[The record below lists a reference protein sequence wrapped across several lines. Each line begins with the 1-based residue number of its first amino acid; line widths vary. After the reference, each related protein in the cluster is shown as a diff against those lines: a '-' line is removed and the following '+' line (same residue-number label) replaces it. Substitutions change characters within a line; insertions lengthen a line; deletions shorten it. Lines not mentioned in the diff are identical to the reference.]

1 MSRAAHN
8 KMFTII
14 LPYDFNNY
22 IFNNML
28 LYVLISHFI
37 LIIWFTICAILVSFY
52 LFIINFYLKN
62 NIVTIAIR
70 LNYHLYH

>member
-1 MSRAAHN
+1 
-8 KMFTII
+8 
-14 LPYDFNNY
+14 
-22 IFNNML
+22 ML